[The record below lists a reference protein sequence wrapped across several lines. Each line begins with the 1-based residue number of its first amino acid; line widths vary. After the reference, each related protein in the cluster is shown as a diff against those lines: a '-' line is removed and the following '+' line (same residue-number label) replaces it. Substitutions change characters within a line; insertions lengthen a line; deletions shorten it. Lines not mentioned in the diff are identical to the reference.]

1 MQYAN
6 VVPDIKTDL
15 TSQSFTYAI
24 PPELLPKIKVGS
36 LVLIPFGKR
45 KIAGIITKITKT
57 GVKGMQKEI
66 KQIAQII
73 NPEPVINE
81 QHLKLAEWLSKYYF
95 APLSQCLFEMFP
107 LPPKR
112 KGHGK
117 QKLITAQTP
126 LPPIFAKLY
135 AALAALCNNALA
147 KDKQVIILFSEA
159 RWAKIF
165 LPSLAKRFDR
175 VIFYHTELNKTQRY
189 NAWQEIKQG
198 KINIVC
204 GSRLALFAPLS
215 RLGLIIIIDEESNA
229 YKNDRS
235 PRYNA
240 KTVALKLAE
249 ISGAKLVLLS
259 PTPSIESHYQY
270 STKARYKKSNRVYLI
285 RRSLIP
291 LYHPS
296 ITLIDMKNELR
307 KGNSSLLSETLQ
319 KKLQD
324 VYKAGKKAI
333 LFDNRRG
340 AASYI
345 FCRNCGYVLK
355 CPNCDLPLTYH
366 LNTPSLDQL
375 VCHHCSFRTK
385 LISLCPN
392 CQSIDFKFWGL
403 GTQRIEAEIKKM
415 FIKPNILRID
425 KDLRSSPAFANAT
438 EDGRSS
444 VINSEYDF
452 IIGTQKLLS
461 HWFEPVDLVAVASID
476 NLLNL
481 PDLNS
486 SHRVYSII
494 TRLKSLSLNSF
505 YLQTYHP
512 ENFVI
517 RSALQG
523 NWEKFLQDELENR
536 RKLNLP
542 PFTKLIR
549 IICQHKNEEK
559 CKKDIKIAAEKL
571 NSIITR
577 YQSSPPAMLRK
588 AMRADITI
596 LGPSPCFYSKIRG
609 KYRFQLIIKVPDK
622 GRGRNIPAPI
632 INFLKTLPR
641 NWLIDVDPVTLL

>member
-6 VVPDIKTDL
+6 IVPDIKTDL

-66 KQIAQII
+66 KQIARII
-73 NPEPVINE
+73 NPEPVIDE
-81 QHLKLAEWLSKYYF
+81 QHLKLAEWLSEHYF
-95 APLSQCLFEMFP
+95 APLSQGLFEMLP

-112 KGHGK
+112 KERSR

-135 AALAALCNNALA
+135 ATLAALCKNALA
-147 KDKQVIILFSEA
+147 KDKQVIILFPEA

-165 LPSLAKRFDR
+165 LPSLIKRFDR

-189 NAWQEIKQG
+189 HAWQEIKQG

-249 ISGAKLVLLS
+249 ISGAKLVLLG

-270 STKARYKKSNRVYLI
+270 STKARYRKGNRVYLI
-285 RRSLIP
+285 RRSLTP

-296 ITLIDMKNELR
+296 VTLIDMKNELK
-307 KGNSSLLSETLQ
+307 KGNSNLLSESLQ
-319 KKLQD
+319 KKLQE

-333 LFDNRRG
+333 LFNNRRG

-366 LNTPSLDQL
+366 LNTPSLHQL

-385 LISLCPN
+385 PISLCPN

-425 KDLRSSPAFANAT
+425 KDLRSSLAFANAT
-438 EDGRSS
+438 GDGRSAVVS
-444 VINSEYDF
+444 SQYDF

-461 HWFEPVDLVAVASID
+461 YWFEPVDLVAVVSID

-486 SHRVYSII
+486 SHRIYSII

-512 ENFVI
+512 ENSVI

-536 RKLNLP
+536 KKLNLP

-559 CKKDIKIAAEKL
+559 CKKDMKIAAEKL
-571 NSIITR
+571 NSLITHN
-577 YQSSPPAMLRK
+577 SLP
-588 AMRADITI
+588 ITI
-596 LGPSPCFYSKIRG
+596 LGPSPCFYSRIRG

-622 GRGRNIPAPI
+622 GRGRKIPTPI